1 MYRIYDLKEECW
13 LDDDNVIATQD
24 DDVIFLKKCMFNK
37 YKIHYGYEMH
47 RYVIHHGTKFFDKND
62 REIYEGDI
70 VELKFNNSD
79 KTFSGIVCYGAPYF
93 AGYIISNPNDG
104 KYLKIT
110 DKICGNLSVI
120 GNVFD
125 DKNKVT
131 EISGMNG
138 EENEE
143 EIKD

>member
-1 MYRIYDLKEECW
+1 M
-13 LDDDNVIATQD
+13 N
-24 DDVIFLKKCMFNK
+24 
-37 YKIHYGYEMH
+37 
-47 RYVIHHGTKFFDKND
+47 RYVIHSGIKFFDKND

-70 VELKFNNSD
+70 VELKFDNSD

-138 EENEE
+138 EGNEE

>member
-1 MYRIYDLKEECW
+1 MYRIYDLKEERW
-13 LDDDNVIATQD
+13 LYDDNVNATQD
-24 DDVIFLKKCMFNK
+24 DDIIFLKKSLFNR
-37 YKIHYGYEMH
+37 YKIHYGYKMN
-47 RYVIHHGTKFFDKND
+47 RYVIHSGIKFFDKND
-62 REIYEGDI
+62 REIFEGDI
-70 VELKFNNSD
+70 VELKFDNSD

-93 AGYIISNPNDG
+93 AGYIINNPNDG

-110 DKICGNLSVI
+110 DKICENLSVI